1 MFHVYILYSKKDNGL
16 YIGYTAN
23 IKNRLKAHNEG
34 SVISTKGRRP
44 LSLIFLESYINKGD
58 ATRRE
63 KYLKTTIGRKM
74 LKTMLRNTLGE
85 NIIKKQT
92 MSLSLLLKWLI

>member
-1 MFHVYILYSKKDNGL
+1 MDK
-16 YIGYTAN
+16 
-23 IKNRLKAHNEG
+23 
-34 SVISTKGRRP
+34 ISG
-44 LSLIFLESYINKGD
+44 
-58 ATRRE
+58 E